1 MVLKGPF
8 KKWCGETT
16 KHRAVPPRTSNSE
29 AIPPLSGK
37 DQGKDGLPDPGFPD
51 IEIKES

>member
-1 MVLKGPF
+1 MKLL
-8 KKWCGETT
+8 
-16 KHRAVPPRTSNSE
+16 
-29 AIPPLSGK
+29 PLVSRK